1 MNPPDYFNEDCMK
14 IPKHLAIILDGNR
27 RWARQN
33 GKENVWEGHRAGMDN
48 VENIV
53 EACQEL
59 GIEYVS
65 MFAFSTENFKRDPL
79 EVKYLFDIFVDF
91 AINNEKR
98 EKLINNGVKIKL
110 LGNINLFPERVINAL
125 TDLLKATSGGN
136 KLTLG
141 MCFGYGGREE
151 IVQACKSLLRQ
162 GADPNDVTEEEFEKH
177 LYSAGMPD
185 IDLMIRTSG
194 ESRISNFLLWKLAY
208 AELIFTPTMWPDFNE
223 AELKKCLEEFG
234 ERERRYG
241 K

>member
-1 MNPPDYFNEDCMK
+1 MK
-14 IPKHLAIILDGNR
+14 LPNHLAIILDGNR

-33 GKENVWEGHRAGMDN
+33 GKENVWEGHRVGMEN
-48 VENIV
+48 VEHIV

-59 GIEYVS
+59 GIKYVS

-79 EVKYLFDIFVDF
+79 EVKYLFDIFVEF
-91 AINNEKR
+91 ALNPEKR
-98 EKLINNGVKIKL
+98 QKLINHGVKIKL
-110 LGNINLFPERVINAL
+110 LGNIGLFPKVVADAL
-125 TDLLKATSGGN
+125 TDLLNATSGGD

-141 MCFGYGGREE
+141 MCFGYGGRDE
-151 IVQACKSLLRQ
+151 IVQAAKSIIRSGIDSDQL
-162 GADPNDVTEEEFEKH
+162 TEEEFEKH

-208 AELIFTPTMWPDFNE
+208 AELLFTPTMWPDFNK
-223 AELKKCLEEFG
+223 AELLKCLDEFG